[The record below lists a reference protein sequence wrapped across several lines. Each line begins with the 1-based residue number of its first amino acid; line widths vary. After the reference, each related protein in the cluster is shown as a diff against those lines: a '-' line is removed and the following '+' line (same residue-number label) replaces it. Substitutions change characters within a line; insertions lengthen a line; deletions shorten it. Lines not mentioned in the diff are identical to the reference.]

1 MSVETIDKISQWL
14 TLLTLIAALV
24 GTFLI
29 VGTAAIQSLRNR
41 VVRWDMLLYVLVILW
56 SLPWGI
62 RNYGPELTDASI
74 DLMLSL
80 AAKRPAMESAIR
92 EFIGNDVATDGGSN
106 VTVPTAVF
114 ASTPVPL
121 PVFTPPPNM
130 FELTATAYF
139 GDFPTA
145 LPIATPMPEYTATRS
160 LQDFE
165 AQATVNAANN
175 PTPRP
180 TVCVAV
186 QTGDLERGCVPP
198 TPVPGD

>member
-80 AAKRPAMESAIR
+80 AEKRPAMESAIR

-106 VTVPTAVF
+106 VTVPTAV
-114 ASTPVPL
+114 STPVPL
-121 PVFTPPPNM
+121 PAFTPPPNM

-145 LPIATPMPEYTATRS
+145 LPASTPLPTE
-160 LQDFE
+160 
-165 AQATVNAANN
+165 
-175 PTPRP
+175 TPRPMIEPTWTLVPSP
-180 TVCVAV
+180 TVCVA
-186 QTGDLERGCVPP
+186 QQAGDVARGCVPP
-198 TPVPGD
+198 TPVPGN

>member
-1 MSVETIDKISQWL
+1 MAPETIDKISQWL
-14 TLLTLIAALV
+14 TLFTLIAALV

-80 AAKRPAMESAIR
+80 AEKRPAMESAIR
-92 EFIGNDVATDGGSN
+92 EFIGNDVATDGGSD
-106 VTVPTAVF
+106 VTVPTAV
-114 ASTPVPL
+114 STSVPL
-121 PVFTPPPNM
+121 PANTPTPNM

-139 GDFPTA
+139 GEFSTA
-145 LPIATPMPEYTATRS
+145 LPAQPTAMPVPTE
-160 LQDFE
+160 
-165 AQATVNAANN
+165 
-175 PTPRP
+175 TPRP
-180 TVCVAV
+180 MIEPTWTDYQHQTNGTPEPTVFLCNTVDDVTA
-186 QTGDLERGCVPP
+186 GCTPR
-198 TPVPGD
+198 TPVPGN

>member
-106 VTVPTAVF
+106 VTVPTAV
-114 ASTPVPL
+114 STPVPL
-121 PVFTPPPNM
+121 PAFTPPPNM

-145 LPIATPMPEYTATRS
+145 LPASTPLPTE
-160 LQDFE
+160 
-165 AQATVNAANN
+165 
-175 PTPRP
+175 TPRQMTEPTRTAVPSP

-198 TPVPGD
+198 TPVPGN

>member
-1 MSVETIDKISQWL
+1 MAPETIDKISQWL
-14 TLLTLIAALV
+14 TLFTLIAALV

-80 AAKRPAMESAIR
+80 AEKRPAMESAIR

-114 ASTPVPL
+114 TSTPL
-121 PVFTPPPNM
+121 PTIENATDFDA
-130 FELTATAYF
+130 TATAYF

-145 LPIATPMPEYTATRS
+145 LPASTPMPTE
-160 LQDFE
+160 
-165 AQATVNAANN
+165 
-175 PTPRP
+175 TPRPMIEPTRTAVPSP
-180 TVCVAV
+180 TVCVA
-186 QTGDLERGCVPP
+186 QQAGDVARGCVPP
-198 TPVPGD
+198 TPVPGN

>member
-1 MSVETIDKISQWL
+1 MAPETIDKISQWL
-14 TLLTLIAALV
+14 TLFTLIAALV

-106 VTVPTAVF
+106 VTVPTAV
-114 ASTPVPL
+114 STPVPL
-121 PVFTPPPNM
+121 PAFTPPPNM

-145 LPIATPMPEYTATRS
+145 LPASTPMPTE
-160 LQDFE
+160 
-165 AQATVNAANN
+165 
-175 PTPRP
+175 TPRPMIEPTRTAVPSP
-180 TVCVAV
+180 TVCVA
-186 QTGDLERGCVPP
+186 QQAGDVARGCVPP
-198 TPVPGD
+198 TPVPGN

>member
-106 VTVPTAVF
+106 VTVPTAV
-114 ASTPVPL
+114 STPVPL
-121 PVFTPPPNM
+121 PAFTPPPNM

-145 LPIATPMPEYTATRS
+145 LPASTPMPTE
-160 LQDFE
+160 
-165 AQATVNAANN
+165 
-175 PTPRP
+175 TPRPMIEPTRTAVPSP
-180 TVCVAV
+180 TVCVA
-186 QTGDLERGCVPP
+186 QQAGDVARGCVPP
-198 TPVPGD
+198 TPVPGN

>member
-80 AAKRPAMESAIR
+80 AEKRPAMESAIR

-114 ASTPVPL
+114 TSTPL
-121 PVFTPPPNM
+121 PTIENATDFDA
-130 FELTATAYF
+130 TATAYF

-145 LPIATPMPEYTATRS
+145 LPASTPLPTE
-160 LQDFE
+160 
-165 AQATVNAANN
+165 
-175 PTPRP
+175 TPRPMIEPTWTLVPSP
-180 TVCVAV
+180 TVCVA
-186 QTGDLERGCVPP
+186 QQAGDVARGCVPP
-198 TPVPGD
+198 TPVPGN

>member
-121 PVFTPPPNM
+121 PAFTPPPNM

-145 LPIATPMPEYTATRS
+145 LPASTPMPTE
-160 LQDFE
+160 
-165 AQATVNAANN
+165 
-175 PTPRP
+175 TPRPMIEPTRTAVPSP
-180 TVCVAV
+180 TVCVA
-186 QTGDLERGCVPP
+186 QQAGDVARGCVPP
-198 TPVPGD
+198 TPVPGN

>member
-1 MSVETIDKISQWL
+1 MAPETIDKISQWL

-106 VTVPTAVF
+106 VTVPTAV
-114 ASTPVPL
+114 STPVPL
-121 PVFTPPPNM
+121 PAFTPPPNM

-145 LPIATPMPEYTATRS
+145 LPASTPMPTE
-160 LQDFE
+160 
-165 AQATVNAANN
+165 
-175 PTPRP
+175 TPRPMIEPTRTAVPSP
-180 TVCVAV
+180 TVCVA
-186 QTGDLERGCVPP
+186 QQAGDVARGCVPP
-198 TPVPGD
+198 TPVPGN